1 MSSEGT
7 ERRRW
12 QRIFLGVVL
21 TQLAAVLLLF
31 HLLEDNYRALG
42 IVKYAV
48 IGSIFVASRF
58 LPRPTADHRWLAAAL
73 ACLFVGDFFLI
84 LLGTLPGFSPD
95 QTPVKVGGM
104 AGFLAAYLCLL
115 GAYWR
120 RVGWRRAES
129 LLLLP
134 VMGALAPVAVL
145 LLPHLDGA
153 MRVWALVFTAFLA
166 LMAWSA
172 LCTVPRGYYAT
183 AVARRFAI
191 AGYLMFL
198 SDLAVGMSFFYP
210 GLHRNQPWL
219 GTFIWITYVPA
230 WALIV
235 VNLAEPNL
243 RRDTVGTNDAIAPV
257 PRGA

>member
-1 MSSEGT
+1 MSAAMVNEGI

-12 QRIFLGVVL
+12 QRLFLGVVF
-21 TQLAAVLLLF
+21 TQLGAVLVLF
-31 HLLEDNYRALG
+31 HLLEGNYRALG

-58 LPRPTADHRWLAAAL
+58 LPRLTTDHRWLAAAV

-84 LLGTLPGFSPD
+84 LLGTLPGFAPD
-95 QTPVKVGGM
+95 QTVVKVGGM
-104 AGFLAAYLCLL
+104 VGFLAAYLCLL

-120 RVGWRRAES
+120 RVRWSRAEW

-134 VMGALAPVAVL
+134 VIVALVPVAWV
-145 LLPHLDGA
+145 LLPHLAGA

-172 LCTVPRGYYAT
+172 LCTVPRGYYARP
-183 AVARRFAI
+183 VARRFAI

-210 GLHRNQPWL
+210 GLDRNQPWL

-235 VNLAEPNL
+235 VNLAEPRL
-243 RRDTVGTNDAIAPV
+243 RLVGGGHE
-257 PRGA
+257 R